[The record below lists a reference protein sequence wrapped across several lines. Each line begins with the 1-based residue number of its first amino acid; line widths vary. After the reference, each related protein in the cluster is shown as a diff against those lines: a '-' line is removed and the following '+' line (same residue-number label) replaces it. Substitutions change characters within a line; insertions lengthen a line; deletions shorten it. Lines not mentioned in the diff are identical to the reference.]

1 MSSGKIGMVLTYTRK
16 KQPVQAS
23 AALQEPV
30 AQQVQAPAALQA
42 PAPAALQAPAPPTY
56 VRMNRRMTNTSMH
69 AIIHTPAK
77 GCSSC
82 GN

>member
-23 AALQEPV
+23 AALQEPA
-30 AQQVQAPAALQA
+30 AQQVQAS
-42 PAPAALQAPAPPTY
+42 APAALQAPAPPTY